1 MLSNEN
7 KEMERFLRNLDPKE
21 ENGMLNDNSER
32 IERFLRDQMS
42 EEENAAFVS
51 DLRSDPA
58 LREQAQIMALLI
70 KGMKEER
77 KEQERVVVD
86 RAPVVAAAACASP
99 AQPVRAAD
107 NRGKGFT
114 KLLFWVCAMAAVF
127 VLVFHFVNLPDSYE
141 ASPVVAQQKAKLDP
155 KPQKQVADNGNRGK
169 LEQNPTETMKEN
181 EQGEETTTEGGKL
194 PAIEIEAGAQM
205 KNEIA
210 KQLAELDQKLEN
222 DKDLE
227 LVIFELRNIL
237 DNIQS
242 HKEYYAMYAPYEQ
255 KIKRMLYD
263 AYIKTNDLNLAL
275 EMKESLND
283 TEWAINQD
291 DK

>member
-1 MLSNEN
+1 MAMKDS
-7 KEMERFLRNLDPKE
+7 
-21 ENGMLNDNSER
+21 SER

-42 EEENAAFVS
+42 EEENEAFVS
-51 DLRSDPA
+51 DLQSDPA

-86 RAPVVAAAACASP
+86 STLPAAAKPVP
-99 AQPVRAAD
+99 AAA
-107 NRGKGFT
+107 NNNKGIFT
-114 KLLFWVCAMAAVF
+114 KLLFWACAMAAMF
-127 VLVFHFVNLPDSYE
+127 VLVFQIVKSSYSFE
-141 ASPVVAQQKAKLDP
+141 DKGPQKAQLDSN
-155 KPQKQVADNGNRGK
+155 PQKQVADNGNTGK
-169 LEQNPTETMKEN
+169 LAQNPTGTKTEQEQKQDVETAA
-181 EQGEETTTEGGKL
+181 EGGEL
-194 PAIEIEAGAQM
+194 PELEIHAGA
-205 KNEIA
+205 A
-210 KQLAELDQKLEN
+210 KVNSIVRQLAELDQKLEN

-242 HKEYYAMYAPYEQ
+242 HNEYYAQYEPYEN

-263 AYIKTNDLNLAL
+263 AYIKTDDLSLAL
-275 EMKESLND
+275 EMKKSLDD

-291 DK
+291 DE

>member
-1 MLSNEN
+1 MAM
-7 KEMERFLRNLDPKE
+7 K
-21 ENGMLNDNSER
+21 DNSER

-51 DLRSDPA
+51 DLQSDPA

-70 KGMKEER
+70 KGMKDER

-86 RAPVVAAAACASP
+86 STLPAAAKPVP
-99 AQPVRAAD
+99 AAA
-107 NRGKGFT
+107 NNNNGIFT
-114 KLLFWVCAMAAVF
+114 KVLFWACAMAAMF
-127 VLVFHFVNLPDSYE
+127 VLVFQIVKSSYSYE
-141 ASPVVAQQKAKLDP
+141 GMGPQMAPLDSN
-155 KPQKQVADNGNRGK
+155 PQKQVADNGNTGK
-169 LEQNPTETMKEN
+169 LAQNPTGTKT
-181 EQGEETTTEGGKL
+181 EQEQKQDVETTAEGGEL
-194 PAIEIEAGAQM
+194 SELEIHAGA
-205 KNEIA
+205 A
-210 KQLAELDQKLEN
+210 KVNSIVRQLAELDQKLAN

-242 HKEYYAMYAPYEQ
+242 HNEYYARYEPYEN

-263 AYIKTNDLNLAL
+263 AYIKTDDLSLAL
-275 EMKESLND
+275 EMKKSLDD

-291 DK
+291 DE

>member
-1 MLSNEN
+1 M
-7 KEMERFLRNLDPKE
+7 K
-21 ENGMLNDNSER
+21 DNSER

-51 DLRSDPA
+51 ELRSDPA

-86 RAPVVAAAACASP
+86 VALPAAAEPVVAADARPTAAKPVP
-99 AQPVRAAD
+99 AAA
-107 NRGKGFT
+107 NNNGIFT
-114 KLLFWVCAMAAVF
+114 KLLFWACAMAAMF
-127 VLVFHFVNLPDSYE
+127 VLVFQLVRSSYSFE
-141 ASPVVAQQKAKLDP
+141 GKEKARMNSN
-155 KPQKQVADNGNRGK
+155 PQKQVADNGNTGK
-169 LEQNPTETMKEN
+169 LAQNPTETKTEPEQKKEV
-181 EQGEETTTEGGKL
+181 EATAEGGEL
-194 PAIEIEAGAQM
+194 PELEINAGA
-205 KNEIA
+205 A
-210 KQLAELDQKLEN
+210 KVNSVVRQLAELDQKLEN

-237 DNIQS
+237 YNIQS
-242 HKEYYAMYAPYEQ
+242 HNEYYAQYEPYEN

-263 AYIKTNDLNLAL
+263 AYIKTDDLSLAL
-275 EMKESLND
+275 EMKKSLDD

-291 DK
+291 DE

>member
-1 MLSNEN
+1 MAM
-7 KEMERFLRNLDPKE
+7 K
-21 ENGMLNDNSER
+21 DNSER

-51 DLRSDPA
+51 ELRSDPA

-77 KEQERVVVD
+77 KEQERVEVD
-86 RAPVVAAAACASP
+86 TLPAAAKPVP
-99 AQPVRAAD
+99 AAAK
-107 NRGKGFT
+107 NNGIFT
-114 KLLFWVCAMAAVF
+114 KLLFWACAMAALF
-127 VLVFHFVNLPDSYE
+127 VLVFQLVKPSYSYMDSQVSE
-141 ASPVVAQQKAKLDP
+141 AAVRVQPNA
-155 KPQKQVADNGNRGK
+155 QKQVADNGNHGK
-169 LEQNPTETMKEN
+169 LAQTLTETMTEN
-181 EQGEETTTEGGKL
+181 EQNEETAAEGGEL
-194 PAIEIEAGAQM
+194 PELEIHAGA
-205 KNEIA
+205 A
-210 KQLAELDQKLEN
+210 KVNSIVRQLAELDQKLEN

-242 HKEYYAMYAPYEQ
+242 HNEYYARYEPYEN

-275 EMKESLND
+275 EMKKSLDD

-291 DK
+291 DE

>member
-1 MLSNEN
+1 MAM
-7 KEMERFLRNLDPKE
+7 K
-21 ENGMLNDNSER
+21 DNSER

-51 DLRSDPA
+51 ELRSDPA

-86 RAPVVAAAACASP
+86 VAQPAAAEPVVAADARPTAAKPVP
-99 AQPVRAAD
+99 AAA
-107 NRGKGFT
+107 NNNGIFT
-114 KLLFWVCAMAAVF
+114 KLLFWACAMAAMF
-127 VLVFHFVNLPDSYE
+127 VLVFQLVRSSYSFE
-141 ASPVVAQQKAKLDP
+141 GKGPQKARMNSN
-155 KPQKQVADNGNRGK
+155 PQKQVADNGNTGK
-169 LEQNPTETMKEN
+169 LAQNPTETKTEPEQKKEV
-181 EQGEETTTEGGKL
+181 EATAEGGEL
-194 PAIEIEAGAQM
+194 PELEIHARAAM
-205 KNEIA
+205 VNSVVR
-210 KQLAELDQKLEN
+210 QLAELDQKLEN

-237 DNIQS
+237 YNIQS
-242 HKEYYAMYAPYEQ
+242 HNEYYAQYEPYEN

-263 AYIKTNDLNLAL
+263 AYIKTDDLSLAL
-275 EMKESLND
+275 EMKKSLDD

-291 DK
+291 DE

>member
-1 MLSNEN
+1 MAM
-7 KEMERFLRNLDPKE
+7 K
-21 ENGMLNDNSER
+21 DNSER

-42 EEENAAFVS
+42 EEENEAFVS
-51 DLRSDPA
+51 DLQSDPA

-86 RAPVVAAAACASP
+86 STLPAAAKPVP
-99 AQPVRAAD
+99 AAA
-107 NRGKGFT
+107 NNNKGIFT
-114 KLLFWVCAMAAVF
+114 KLLFWACAMAAMF
-127 VLVFHFVNLPDSYE
+127 VLVFQLVKPSYSYMDSQVSE
-141 ASPVVAQQKAKLDP
+141 AAVRVQPNA
-155 KPQKQVADNGNRGK
+155 QKQVADNGNHGN
-169 LEQNPTETMKEN
+169 LAQTPTETMTEN
-181 EQGEETTTEGGKL
+181 EQNEETAAEGGEL
-194 PAIEIEAGAQM
+194 PELEIHAGA
-205 KNEIA
+205 A
-210 KQLAELDQKLEN
+210 KVNSIVRQLAELDQKLEN

-242 HKEYYAMYAPYEQ
+242 HNEYYAQYEPYEN

-263 AYIKTNDLNLAL
+263 AYIKTDDLSLAL
-275 EMKESLND
+275 EMKKSLDD

-291 DK
+291 DE